1 MCVEPMIIPGF
12 QRAVRRALHCYYNET
27 RINTS
32 RPVRDRCN
40 YLLMMI
46 FVAGETGRA
55 VRRRGRR
62 KREGTEKEGRAAG
75 RASSLGPEK
84 LSEIMSE
91 EIGSLA
97 RG

>member
-1 MCVEPMIIPGF
+1 M
-12 QRAVRRALHCYYNET
+12 VR
-27 RINTS
+27 
-32 RPVRDRCN
+32 
-40 YLLMMI
+40 
-46 FVAGETGRA
+46 GEERK
-55 VRRRGRR
+55 REREKKRR
-62 KREGTEKEGRAAG
+62 KRDEAG

>member
-1 MCVEPMIIPGF
+1 MQLPSYDDFRGRED
-12 QRAVRRALHCYYNET
+12 AVR
-27 RINTS
+27 
-32 RPVRDRCN
+32 
-40 YLLMMI
+40 
-46 FVAGETGRA
+46 GEERK
-55 VRRRGRR
+55 REREKKRR
-62 KREGTEKEGRAAG
+62 KRDEAG

>member
-1 MCVEPMIIPGF
+1 
-12 QRAVRRALHCYYNET
+12 
-27 RINTS
+27 
-32 RPVRDRCN
+32 
-40 YLLMMI
+40 MMI
-46 FVAGETGRA
+46 FVAVEKTGRA
-55 VRRRGRR
+55 GRGGGEGEGGREDGEREKKRR
-62 KREGTEKEGRAAG
+62 KRDEAG

>member
-1 MCVEPMIIPGF
+1 ME
-12 QRAVRRALHCYYNET
+12 RAE
-27 RINTS
+27 
-32 RPVRDRCN
+32 
-40 YLLMMI
+40 
-46 FVAGETGRA
+46 
-55 VRRRGRR
+55 RR
-62 KREGTEKEGRAAG
+62 KKERDKKGERERERNEAG

>member
-1 MCVEPMIIPGF
+1 MQLPSYDDFRGEERW
-12 QRAVRRALHCYYNET
+12 RA
-27 RINTS
+27 
-32 RPVRDRCN
+32 
-40 YLLMMI
+40 
-46 FVAGETGRA
+46 
-55 VRRRGRR
+55 R
-62 KREGTEKEGRAAG
+62 KREKERMRKREERKGAERERDEAG

>member
-1 MCVEPMIIPGF
+1 VQLPSYDDF
-12 QRAVRRALHCYYNET
+12 
-27 RINTS
+27 
-32 RPVRDRCN
+32 
-40 YLLMMI
+40 
-46 FVAGETGRA
+46 
-55 VRRRGRR
+55 RGRGDAERAEKR
-62 KREGTEKEGRAAG
+62 KKRKKRGRKGERERERNEAG

>member
-1 MCVEPMIIPGF
+1 MQLPSYDDFRG
-12 QRAVRRALHCYYNET
+12 
-27 RINTS
+27 
-32 RPVRDRCN
+32 
-40 YLLMMI
+40 
-46 FVAGETGRA
+46 
-55 VRRRGRR
+55 RGRR
-62 KREGTEKEGRAAG
+62 AAARLPGNEGQGGEGKRRKRDEAG

>member
-1 MCVEPMIIPGF
+1 
-12 QRAVRRALHCYYNET
+12 
-27 RINTS
+27 
-32 RPVRDRCN
+32 
-40 YLLMMI
+40 MMI
-46 FVAGETGRA
+46 FVAEKTWCAGR
-55 VRRRGRR
+55 RERKREREKKRR
-62 KREGTEKEGRAAG
+62 KRDEAG

>member
-1 MCVEPMIIPGF
+1 
-12 QRAVRRALHCYYNET
+12 
-27 RINTS
+27 
-32 RPVRDRCN
+32 
-40 YLLMMI
+40 MMI
-46 FVAGETGRA
+46 FVA
-55 VRRRGRR
+55 RRRGERR
-62 KREGTEKEGRAAG
+62 GDEREREKRGDAREKQGRKERERKKRRERDEAG

>member
-1 MCVEPMIIPGF
+1 MQLPSYDDFRGREDV
-12 QRAVRRALHCYYNET
+12 V
-27 RINTS
+27 S
-32 RPVRDRCN
+32 
-40 YLLMMI
+40 
-46 FVAGETGRA
+46 GEEGEREK
-55 VRRRGRR
+55 RR
-62 KREGTEKEGRAAG
+62 KRDEAG

>member
-1 MCVEPMIIPGF
+1 MQLPSYDDFRGEVERG
-12 QRAVRRALHCYYNET
+12 T
-27 RINTS
+27 GKKS
-32 RPVRDRCN
+32 RDTER
-40 YLLMMI
+40 
-46 FVAGETGRA
+46 E
-55 VRRRGRR
+55 R
-62 KREGTEKEGRAAG
+62 KRAMKAG

>member
-1 MCVEPMIIPGF
+1 MQLPSYDDF
-12 QRAVRRALHCYYNET
+12 
-27 RINTS
+27 
-32 RPVRDRCN
+32 
-40 YLLMMI
+40 
-46 FVAGETGRA
+46 
-55 VRRRGRR
+55 RGREDVVRGEER
-62 KREGTEKEGRAAG
+62 KREGEKKRRKRDEAG

>member
-1 MCVEPMIIPGF
+1 VQLPSYDDF
-12 QRAVRRALHCYYNET
+12 
-27 RINTS
+27 
-32 RPVRDRCN
+32 
-40 YLLMMI
+40 
-46 FVAGETGRA
+46 
-55 VRRRGRR
+55 RGREEVRGEERTSEREKKQR
-62 KREGTEKEGRAAG
+62 KRDEAG

>member
-1 MCVEPMIIPGF
+1 MQLPSYDDFRGRGDV
-12 QRAVRRALHCYYNET
+12 VRGEEG
-27 RINTS
+27 TS
-32 RPVRDRCN
+32 ER
-40 YLLMMI
+40 
-46 FVAGETGRA
+46 EKK
-55 VRRRGRR
+55 RR
-62 KREGTEKEGRAAG
+62 KRDEAG